1 MSFVEVEVKLMTM
14 TMMRTN
20 SRSVAAAVRRTLGIA
35 GSTLLALTTLAAGTA
50 AAQDAQDAQN
60 PESAVLDVV
69 TVTGTRIV
77 RDGYE
82 APTPISVL
90 GNEQLS
96 KMATTNLADSVNRL
110 PSLSGGRSSHNYSGN
125 VSSGTAGI
133 NTLNLRGLGASRT
146 LVLLDGK
153 RMVPATLG
161 TGDSATG
168 APDVNS
174 IPSALIQ
181 RVEIVTGGA
190 SAVYGSDALAG
201 VVNFI
206 LDKEFTGVK
215 GTAQYGETTYGDN
228 QSQLYSLAMGTPF
241 ADSRGHVLVSAE
253 WTGSDE
259 IRGNDRPWNDAGYQL
274 ITNPAYRKDPV
285 TGLGNGVPELI
296 HVFNAGLGQATPG
309 GLIQGCYLPGA
320 SASVNCGL
328 RGTDFVEGG
337 QPLPF
342 NFGSIISNPYMSG
355 GDWERSRNDDLQSL
369 TMQMERSTAFGRA
382 SFDVT
387 DNATVYAELGWS
399 KTRAINHHALRTFD
413 FNLQI
418 SRDNPYR
425 PAEMRQ
431 YMVTNGFDRLA
442 FGTVNGDLPPVQG
455 DNTRTFKRYALG
467 AEGTLDIAGDEWS
480 WDAYA
485 QRSTTEALQT
495 APGNRINPNYNKAI
509 NSARDASGR
518 IVCSI
523 NAVTVVDPSCLP
535 YNPFGVGVNSQ
546 AVIDYITEMGWA
558 NQELTQDVVA
568 ASASGTPFESWAGP
582 VSLAFG
588 IEHRREEVE
597 GVASAIDEASQF
609 FAGNWHASKGDY
621 NVTEGFVETVVP
633 LAKDLPFAQTV
644 DLNAAARWTDY
655 STSGDVV
662 TWKLG
667 TTWQPIDDIR
677 FRVTRSRDIR
687 APSLGDLFN
696 AGQSGGSNFTDPR
709 VDQVTGK
716 KPQYLVTSVTTG
728 NPLLVPEEADTT
740 GVGIVLSPRF
750 IPGFTMSIDY
760 YHIEIDGAIAS
771 LGAQTVADRCEAGFA
786 ELCQYVIRDP
796 AQNDKITTVINKP
809 QNILGQV
816 ASGYDV
822 EMSYRLPIGPGDLE
836 LRALGTYFDKLETQD
851 STGRTVDGSG
861 MNAAG
866 AGVGFGN
873 ALLSPKYRYLVS
885 VGYNL
890 DPVTA
895 TLTMRGVSSGKYNNN
910 FIVCD
915 TGCPTSTLDNPTV
928 DSNHIDGVK
937 YFDLS
942 LNGKLLDTG
951 AELFF
956 VVENLLNEEPALV
969 AGTRGG
975 GYYNGQDNADFYDR
989 LGRYFRAGVRF
1000 QF

>member
-1 MSFVEVEVKLMTM
+1 
-14 TMMRTN
+14 MMNHRHL
-20 SRSVAAAVRRTLGIA
+20 VAAAVRRTLGSA
-35 GSTLLALTTLAAGTA
+35 GTVFLALAPLAAGTA
-50 AAQDAQDAQN
+50 LAQEQMAQEQAATGEN
-60 PESAVLDVV
+60 SGAVLQEV
-69 TVTGTRIV
+69 TVTGSRIV

-82 APTPISVL
+82 APTPVSVL
-90 GNEQLS
+90 GTDQLE

-110 PSLSGGRSSHNYSGN
+110 PALSGGRTSNNYSGN

-133 NTLNLRGLGASRT
+133 NTLNLRGLGANRT

-168 APDVNS
+168 APDVNA

-206 LDKEFTGVK
+206 LDKDFTGVK
-215 GTAQYGETTYGDN
+215 GTAQVGETTYHDN
-228 QSQLYSLAMGTPF
+228 ESQLYSLAMGSPF
-241 ADSRGHVLVSAE
+241 ADGRGHVLLSAE
-253 WTGSDE
+253 WAGSDE

-274 ITNPAYRKDPV
+274 IKNPAYAP
-285 TGLGNGVPELI
+285 GSGNPELI
-296 HVFNAGLGQATPG
+296 HVYHAGLGQATPG
-309 GLIQGCYLPGA
+309 GLIQGCYAPDPAGA
-320 SASVNCGL
+320 KSPLVNCGL
-328 RGTDFVEGG
+328 RGTDFVNGG

-342 NFGSIISNPYMSG
+342 QFGDIVSNPYMSG

-382 SFDVT
+382 SFDVA
-387 DNATVYAELGWS
+387 DNATIYAELGYS

-418 SRDNPYR
+418 PVDNPYL
-425 PAEMRQ
+425 PAEMAQ
-431 YMVTNGFDRLA
+431 YMTDNGYDRLG

-467 AEGTLDIAGDEWS
+467 GEGTLDIAGDEWS
-480 WDAYA
+480 WEIYA
-485 QRSTTEALQT
+485 QRSTTQAEQR
-495 APGNRINPNYNKAI
+495 APGNRINANYNLAI

-518 IVCSI
+518 IVCAV
-523 NAVTVVDPSCLP
+523 NADAITTNDVPGCVP

-546 AVIDYITEMGWA
+546 AAVDYITEMGWA

-568 ASASGTPFESWAGP
+568 ASASGNPFETWAGP
-582 VSLAFG
+582 VSVAFG
-588 IEHRREEVE
+588 AEHRREKVE
-597 GVASAIDEASQF
+597 GVASDLDEASAF
-609 FAGNWHASKGDY
+609 FAGNWHASHGSY
-621 NVTEGFVETVVP
+621 NVTEAFVETVVP
-633 LAKDLPFAQTV
+633 LAKDLPFAQAI

-655 STSGDVV
+655 STSGDVT

-677 FRVTRSRDIR
+677 FRLTRSRDIR

-696 AGQSGGSNFTDPR
+696 AGQSGGSNFIDPL
-709 VDQVTGK
+709 DNS
-716 KPQYLVTSVTTG
+716 QYLVTSVSVG
-728 NPLLVPEEADTT
+728 NPNLVPEEADTT

-750 IPGFTMSIDY
+750 IPGFTMSVDY
-760 YHIEIDGAIAS
+760 YHIEIDGAIAA
-771 LGAQTVADRCEAGFA
+771 LGSQEIANRCYDGITD
-786 ELCQYVIRDP
+786 LCQYVIRG
-796 AQNDKITTVINKP
+796 NNGLISTVINQP

-816 ASGYDV
+816 AAGYDV

-836 LRALGTYFDKLETQD
+836 LRALGTYFDKLETKD
-851 STGRTVDGSG
+851 KGRDIEGSG
-861 MNAAG
+861 MNAGG
-866 AGVGFGN
+866 AGVGYGN
-873 ALLSPKYRYLVS
+873 ALISPKYRYLVS
-885 VGYNL
+885 AAYSL

-895 TLTMRGVSSGKYNNN
+895 TVTMRGVSSGKYNNN
-910 FIVCD
+910 FIVCNDDCPD
-915 TGCPTSTLDNPTV
+915 TSLNNPTV
-928 DSNHIDGVK
+928 DSNHIAGAQ

-942 LNGKLLDTG
+942 LSSKLMDTG
-951 AELFF
+951 AEVFF
-956 VVENLLNEEPALV
+956 VVENLLNKDPALV

-975 GYYNGQDNADFYDR
+975 GYYNGQDNADYYDR
-989 LGRYFRAGVRF
+989 LGRYYRAGVRF
-1000 QF
+1000 KF